1 MAHKRAERMNFILF
15 YFHSFVWP
23 LFLDTL
29 MGSGLLGG
37 SLGDTSY
44 TQTTTHTRKIKKEAL
59 TNFSVV
65 INNEEMRDFDLQ
77 ALFYFYFQLD
87 LLYTKMKNPFCH

>member
-1 MAHKRAERMNFILF
+1 
-15 YFHSFVWP
+15 
-23 LFLDTL
+23 

-77 ALFYFYFQLD
+77 ALFLFLFSTWLVIYQNEEP
-87 LLYTKMKNPFCH
+87 LLPLN